1 MANIYELTGQ
11 FLQLL
16 DMLEDEEV
24 DEQVIMDTLESV
36 EYEIED
42 KADGYAKIIKALE
55 ADVDG
60 IQKENDR
67 LTSRKKTYE
76 NRIKWL
82 KQNLEMCMR
91 ATGKQKFT
99 TDLFSFNIQKNG
111 GKRKLTIDVDVDNI
125 PEEYRIKQPDA
136 VNGDK
141 LREYLKENG
150 LEGQDGS
157 LNCEW
162 CHLDATGREFENQI
176 TNLDFWNALNRAV
189 SETQKA
195 KERRISC
202 RS

>member
-55 ADVDG
+55 TDVDG

-91 ATGKQKFT
+91 ATGKKKFT

-111 GKRKLTIDVDVDNI
+111 GKRKLTIDVDVENI

-162 CHLDATGREFENQI
+162 CHLEPQGES
-176 TNLDFWNALNRAV
+176 L
-189 SETQKA
+189 
-195 KERRISC
+195 RI
-202 RS
+202 R

>member
-1 MANIYELTGQ
+1 MANIYELTND
-11 FLQLL
+11 FLELL
-16 DMLEDEEV
+16 NMLEDEEV
-24 DEQVIMDTLESV
+24 DEEVIMDTLESI

-42 KADGYAKIIKALE
+42 KADGYVKIIKALE

-60 IQKENDR
+60 IQKENNR

-91 ATGKQKFT
+91 VTGKKKFT

-111 GKRKLTIDVDVDNI
+111 GKRKLTIDVDVENI

-136 VNGDK
+136 VDGEK
-141 LREYLKENG
+141 LRDYLKENG

-162 CHLDATGREFENQI
+162 CHLEPQ
-176 TNLDFWNALNRAV
+176 
-189 SETQKA
+189 SESL
-195 KERRISC
+195 RI
-202 RS
+202 R

>member
-42 KADGYAKIIKALE
+42 KADGYAKTIKALE

-91 ATGKQKFT
+91 ATGKKKFT

-111 GKRKLTIDVDVDNI
+111 GKRKLTIDVDVENI

-162 CHLDATGREFENQI
+162 CHLEPQGES
-176 TNLDFWNALNRAV
+176 L
-189 SETQKA
+189 
-195 KERRISC
+195 RI
-202 RS
+202 R

>member
-1 MANIYELTGQ
+1 MSSIYELTGE

-16 DMLEDEEV
+16 DMLEDEDV
-24 DEQVIMDTLESV
+24 DEATIMDTLESV
-36 EYEIED
+36 EYEIEE
-42 KADGYAKIIKALE
+42 KADGYAKIIKSLQS
-55 ADVDG
+55 DIDG

-67 LTSRKKTYE
+67 LTSRRKTYE

-91 ATGKQKFT
+91 ATGKKKFT
-99 TDLFSFNIQKNG
+99 TNLFSFNIQKNG
-111 GKRKLTIDVDVDNI
+111 GKRKLTIDVDVNNL

-136 VNGDK
+136 VDGEK

-162 CHLDATGREFENQI
+162 CHLEPQGES
-176 TNLDFWNALNRAV
+176 L
-189 SETQKA
+189 
-195 KERRISC
+195 RI
-202 RS
+202 R

>member
-1 MANIYELTGQ
+1 MSNIYKLTGQ
-11 FLQLL
+11 FLELL

-42 KADGYAKIIKALE
+42 KEDGYAKIIKALE
-55 ADVDG
+55 ADVDC
-60 IQKENDR
+60 IKKENDR

-82 KQNLEMCMR
+82 KNNLEMCMR
-91 ATGKQKFT
+91 ATGKKKFT

-111 GKRKLTIDVDVDNI
+111 GKRKLTIDVDVENI

-136 VNGDK
+136 IDGEK

-150 LEGQDGS
+150 LEGKDGS

-162 CHLDATGREFENQI
+162 CHLEPQGES
-176 TNLDFWNALNRAV
+176 L
-189 SETQKA
+189 
-195 KERRISC
+195 RI
-202 RS
+202 R

>member
-42 KADGYAKIIKALE
+42 KADEYAKIIKALE

-162 CHLDATGREFENQI
+162 CHLEPQGES
-176 TNLDFWNALNRAV
+176 L
-189 SETQKA
+189 
-195 KERRISC
+195 RI
-202 RS
+202 R